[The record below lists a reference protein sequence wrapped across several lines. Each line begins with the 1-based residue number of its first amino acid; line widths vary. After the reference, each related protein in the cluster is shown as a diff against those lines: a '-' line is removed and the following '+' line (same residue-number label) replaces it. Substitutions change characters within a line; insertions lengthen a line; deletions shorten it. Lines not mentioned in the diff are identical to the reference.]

1 MSSAGKYEK
10 VTVGG
15 GASARSAEL
24 GHLAP
29 DTAYELKLQSYTAQA
44 PSDFSSILVIYLL
57 TTEKSKTLFR
67 EFHPC
72 LLKTAEDLR
81 PELYQFH
88 DVFKEYCCTSLLG

>member
-1 MSSAGKYEK
+1 MSLRFTFPQWSSGGGIEAEGFYIYYRAVSSAGKYEK

-44 PSDFSSILVIYLL
+44 PSDFSSILVIIY
-57 TTEKSKTLFR
+57 
-67 EFHPC
+67 
-72 LLKTAEDLR
+72 
-81 PELYQFH
+81 
-88 DVFKEYCCTSLLG
+88 